1 MRTSSTLLTSSSLAE
16 WKGSSCSADGGS
28 ATARKP
34 EGMTSGAQRRLTA
47 ANQLDRVGGCD
58 EALAP
63 RPPPPRDRVEL
74 RQLAK

>member
-34 EGMTSGAQRRLTA
+34 EGMTSAQRRLTA
-47 ANQLDRVGGCD
+47 ANQLDRVDGCD